1 MTTMLI
7 EIEYEHMVME
17 IVLYYSVAIIGFT
30 QDIQNIKNHFYGE
43 CENFLEIHNDVLKI
57 NNELLELQQDRNT
70 SNSTFIAKQQELE
83 PQQKELLRCI
93 NKFKTSVIHKAAEKK
108 VGLRDENDI
117 QGLTRISAAI
127 EDSIINFATNWA
139 DLDVIG
145 LLEYVLDVEIFCISR
160 ESQNQ
165 YIDLREP
172 KGIQNA

>member
-1 MTTMLI
+1 M
-7 EIEYEHMVME
+7 
-17 IVLYYSVAIIGFT
+17 
-30 QDIQNIKNHFYGE
+30 
-43 CENFLEIHNDVLKI
+43 
-57 NNELLELQQDRNT
+57 
-70 SNSTFIAKQQELE
+70 
-83 PQQKELLRCI
+83 RCI

-117 QGLTRISAAI
+117 QGLTRISADI

-165 YIDLREP
+165 YIDLRERQRAFKMP
-172 KGIQNA
+172 NQRPSTKIIIYHSGGTHGHFEATNFTN